1 MSIIDIDKEGWIST
15 KNRVPEPRIRVEVC
29 CIPEDMSKFIW
40 KSIGRISPSNIW
52 TISASESATMR
63 KVFDNKLTHWRPR
76 QDD

>member
-15 KNRVPEPRIRVEVC
+15 KDRVPEPRIKVEAC
-29 CIPEDMSKFIW
+29 CISEDMAKIIW
-40 KSIGRISPSNIW
+40 ESIASINPSGIW
-52 TISASESATMR
+52 CIKASQSATQR